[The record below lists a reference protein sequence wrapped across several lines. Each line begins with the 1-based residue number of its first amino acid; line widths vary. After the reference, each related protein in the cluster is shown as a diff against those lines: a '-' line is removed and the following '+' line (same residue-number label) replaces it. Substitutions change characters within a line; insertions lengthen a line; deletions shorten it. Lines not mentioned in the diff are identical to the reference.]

1 MSMTSIIIYV
11 FIAIATSIAL
21 LGVLTDGHI
30 NRTAVVSSLIVGAFW
45 PILFFA
51 KIISAF
57 LYL

>member
-11 FIAIATSIAL
+11 FIALATSIAL

-30 NRTAVVSSLIVGAFW
+30 NRTNVVSSLIVGAFW
-45 PILFFA
+45 PILFIA

-57 LYL
+57 LHL